1 MISQSKCVYY
11 DKGFCKEKEQ
21 CSKEHPSANCD
32 GQCTDKRTCPLRHRQ
47 LCKNGDRCIFHES
60 DSCEFL
66 HDTEK
71 NSEGKNVKEIIENI
85 ETQIINLT
93 SSNNSLESIIIDLEK
108 ENSQLKTRNNILTD
122 KINAIDE
129 EYSNKFEAY
138 ENMMVDKMDEINEH
152 VSTMDIT
159 CNCSHS
165 DIANFEFKPL
175 DIKDPTILDDNV
187 SAAKIDNCNEEIKF
201 IICEKKF
208 KYVSNLDKHGK
219 KFHMTKE
226 PVPR

>member
-32 GQCTDKRTCPLRHRQ
+32 GQCTDKRTCPLRHRK
-47 LCKNGDRCIFHES
+47 LCKNGDHCIFSES

-71 NSEGKNVKEIIENI
+71 ITEGKNVKETID
-85 ETQIINLT
+85 TQIINLT
-93 SSNNSLESIIIDLEK
+93 SINISLENKIISLEK
-108 ENSQLKTRNNILTD
+108 ENSQLKTRNNILSD

-129 EYSNKFEAY
+129 EYSNKFEEY
-138 ENMMVDKMDEINEH
+138 ENMMVDKMDEIQEH

-165 DIANFEFKPL
+165 EIANFELKQL
-175 DIKDPTILDDNV
+175 DIKDPTIPDDNV
-187 SAAKIDNCNEEIKF
+187 SAAKTDNHNEEIKC
-201 IICEKKF
+201 IIC
-208 KYVSNLDKHGK
+208 
-219 KFHMTKE
+219 
-226 PVPR
+226 